1 MCFSIR
7 LLAEEKRIAESYAKM
22 RSMSLEE
29 AFKQALFERIEDEYD
44 VAVAAAAYAEYEMSG
59 RKSRPISELWKE
71 GPDYFLDYYRRS
83 EKNLRWK

>member
-29 AFKQALFERIEDEYD
+29 AFKQARFERIEDEYD

-71 GPDYFLDYYRRS
+71 LD
-83 EKNLRWK
+83 L

>member
-29 AFKQALFERIEDEYD
+29 AFKQALVERIEDEYD

-71 GPDYFLDYYRRS
+71 LD
-83 EKNLRWK
+83 L

>member
-29 AFKQALFERIEDEYD
+29 AFKQALFDEYD

-71 GPDYFLDYYRRS
+71 LD
-83 EKNLRWK
+83 L

>member
-1 MCFSIR
+1 MCFSIG

-22 RSMSLEE
+22 RSRSLEE

-44 VAVAAAAYAEYEMSG
+44 IAVAAEACAEYERSG

-71 GPDYFLDYYRRS
+71 LD
-83 EKNLRWK
+83 L

>member
-29 AFKQALFERIEDEYD
+29 AFKQARFERIEDEYD
-44 VAVAAAAYAEYEMSG
+44 IAVAAEAYAEYERSG

-71 GPDYFLDYYRRS
+71 LD
-83 EKNLRWK
+83 L

>member
-7 LLAEEKRIAESYAKM
+7 LLAEEKRIAESYANM

-71 GPDYFLDYYRRS
+71 VDL
-83 EKNLRWK
+83 

>member
-44 VAVAAAAYAEYEMSG
+44 IAVAAEAYAEY
-59 RKSRPISELWKE
+59 
-71 GPDYFLDYYRRS
+71 
-83 EKNLRWK
+83 

>member
-29 AFKQALFERIEDEYD
+29 AFKQAFFERIEDEYD
-44 VAVAAAAYAEYEMSG
+44 VAVAAAAYAEYERSG
-59 RKSRPISELWKE
+59 RKSRSISELWKE
-71 GPDYFLDYYRRS
+71 LD
-83 EKNLRWK
+83 L

>member
-29 AFKQALFERIEDEYD
+29 AFKQALFERIEDAYD
-44 VAVAAAAYAEYEMSG
+44 VAVAAAVAAEAYAEYERSG
-59 RKSRPISELWKE
+59 CKSRPISELWKE
-71 GPDYFLDYYRRS
+71 LD
-83 EKNLRWK
+83 L

>member
-44 VAVAAAAYAEYEMSG
+44 IAVAAEACAEYERSG
-59 RKSRPISELWKE
+59 RKQKRASRLFFVSILLFAYCALTS
-71 GPDYFLDYYRRS
+71 FQS
-83 EKNLRWK
+83 SS

>member
-29 AFKQALFERIEDEYD
+29 AFKQALCERIEDEYD
-44 VAVAAAAYAEYEMSG
+44 IAVAAEAYAEYERSG
-59 RKSRPISELWKE
+59 RKSRPISELWE
-71 GPDYFLDYYRRS
+71 EVFDDRCES
-83 EKNLRWK
+83 

>member
-1 MCFSIR
+1 
-7 LLAEEKRIAESYAKM
+7 M

-44 VAVAAAAYAEYEMSG
+44 IAVAAEAYAEYERSG

-71 GPDYFLDYYRRS
+71 LD
-83 EKNLRWK
+83 L